1 METVSGSEAA
11 RLITEAVRADDAR
24 ASATTD
30 DAFLPS
36 AAHPTREQVAALE
49 TMLGTE
55 LCRRLGIVAPPAD
68 FLLSI
73 VIPVY
78 NETKTV
84 ESVVERV
91 RRAEPDAEI
100 ILVDDG
106 SRDGTRDKL
115 PALEASGCRVI
126 LHERNQGKG
135 AALMTGFAAA
145 TGDVVAIQDADREY
159 DPLEFRWLLQPIFR
173 GEADVVYGSRFSSN
187 DRLVTPWWHRM
198 GNQFITTLF
207 NLRTGLSFTD
217 VETCYKVMR
226 RDCLLP
232 ILPTLRERRFGIEI
246 ELTMKL
252 VRQGVRFAERPIRYD
267 KRTYAEGKKIGLKD
281 AFRAVWCMAKY

>member
-1 METVSGSEAA
+1 MDSLSRSEATRLLSNLVSAGDSLSSGSAEPFSP
-11 RLITEAVRADDAR
+11 L
-24 ASATTD
+24 
-30 DAFLPS
+30 
-36 AAHPTREQVAALE
+36 AAHPTREQVALLE
-49 TMLGTE
+49 SLLGTE

-73 VIPVY
+73 VIPIY
-78 NETKTV
+78 NESRTI

-106 SRDGTRDKL
+106 SHDGTRDKL
-115 PALEASGCRVI
+115 AALEAAGCRVI

-198 GNQFITTLF
+198 GNQVITTLF
-207 NLRTGLSFTD
+207 NLRSGQSFTD
-217 VETCYKVMR
+217 VETCYKLMR
-226 RDCLLP
+226 REALLP
-232 ILPTLRERRFGIEI
+232 LLPTLQERRFGIEI

-252 VRQGVRFAERPIRYD
+252 VRTEARFAERPIRYD

-281 AFRAVWCMAKY
+281 AFRAVWCMLKY

>member
-1 METVSGSEAA
+1 MDTETRRETA
-11 RLITEAVRADDAR
+11 RLLAEALRAYATERAESDEDFADP
-24 ASATTD
+24 A
-30 DAFLPS
+30 P
-36 AAHPTREQVAALE
+36 HPTRQQVELLE
-49 TMLGTE
+49 SLLGTE
-55 LCRRLGIVAPPAD
+55 LCRRLGIAAPPAD

-78 NETKTV
+78 NETSTV
-84 ESVVERV
+84 ESVVARV

-106 SRDGTRDKL
+106 SRDGTREKL
-115 PALEASGCRVI
+115 PALEAAGCKVI

-159 DPLEFRWLLQPIFR
+159 DPLEFRWLLQPILR
-173 GEADVVYGSRFSSN
+173 GDADVVLGSRFSSN
-187 DRLVTPWWHRM
+187 DRMVTPWWHRM
-198 GNQFITTLF
+198 GNQLITTLF

-226 RDCLLP
+226 REALLP
-232 ILPTLRERRFGIEI
+232 ILPTLREKRFGIEI
-246 ELTMKL
+246 ELMMKL
-252 VRQGVRFAERPIRYD
+252 VRKDVRFAERPIRYD
-267 KRTYAEGKKIGLKD
+267 KRTYAEGKKIGIKD
-281 AFRAVWCMAKY
+281 GFRALWCMAKY

>member
-1 METVSGSEAA
+1 MGSATQSDATRSIEDAA
-11 RLITEAVRADDAR
+11 CADSR
-24 ASATTD
+24 ASAE
-30 DAFLPS
+30 ASGPS
-36 AAHPTREQVAALE
+36 PAPHPTREQVAYLE
-49 TMLGTE
+49 SLLGTE
-55 LCRRLGIVAPPAD
+55 LCRRLGVVAPPAD

-78 NETKTV
+78 NETRTI
-84 ESVVERV
+84 ESVVQRV

-106 SRDGTRDKL
+106 SLDGTRDKL
-115 PALEASGCRVI
+115 PSLEAAGCRVI

-173 GEADVVYGSRFSSN
+173 GDADVVYGSRFSSN

-198 GNQFITTLF
+198 GNQIITTLF
-207 NLRTGLSFTD
+207 NLRSGQSFTD

-226 RDCLLP
+226 RECLLP
-232 ILPTLRERRFGIEI
+232 ILPTLQEQRFGIEI

-281 AFRAVWCMAKY
+281 AFRALWCMAKY

>member
-1 METVSGSEAA
+1 METVSREEAV
-11 RLITEAVRADDAR
+11 RLLAEAVRADG
-24 ASATTD
+24 ASSAD
-30 DAFLPS
+30 EAFSPA
-36 AAHPTREQVAALE
+36 AAHPTRERAALLE
-49 TMLGTE
+49 SLLGTE
-55 LCRRLGIVAPPAD
+55 LCRRLGIAAPPAD

-73 VIPVY
+73 VIPIY
-78 NETKTV
+78 NETKTI

-106 SRDGTRDKL
+106 SHDGTRDKL
-115 PALEASGCRVI
+115 AALEASGCRVI

-145 TGDVVAIQDADREY
+145 TGDVIAVQDADREY

-198 GNQFITTLF
+198 GNQVITTLF
-207 NLRTGLSFTD
+207 NLRSGQSFTD
-217 VETCYKVMR
+217 VETCYKLMR
-226 RDCLLP
+226 REVLSPL
-232 ILPTLRERRFGIEI
+232 LPTLRERRFGIEI

-252 VRQGVRFAERPIRYD
+252 VRAGARFAERPIRYD

-281 AFRAVWCMAKY
+281 AFRAVWCMLKY

>member
-1 METVSGSEAA
+1 MDSVSHSDTTRLLAEA
-11 RLITEAVRADDAR
+11 TRAQADPSSSDR
-24 ASATTD
+24 K
-30 DAFLPS
+30 AFAPS
-36 AAHPTREQVAALE
+36 PAHPSRAQVERLE
-49 TMLGTE
+49 SLLGTE

-73 VIPVY
+73 VIPIF
-78 NETKTV
+78 NETRTI
-84 ESVVERV
+84 ESVVARV
-91 RRAEPDAEI
+91 RRAEPEAEI

-106 SRDGTRDKL
+106 SKDGTREKL

-145 TGDVVAIQDADREY
+145 TGDVVAIQDADEEY

-173 GEADVVYGSRFSSN
+173 GEADVVLGSRFSSN

-198 GNQFITTLF
+198 GNQLITTLF

-226 RDCLLP
+226 REALAP
-232 ILPTLRERRFGIEI
+232 ILPTLREKRFGIEI
-246 ELTMKL
+246 ELLMKL
-252 VRQGVRFAERPIRYD
+252 VRQDVRFAERPIRYD

-281 AFRAVWCMAKY
+281 AFRALWCMAKY